1 MTVLRGG
8 SMEQTIEALPD
19 PLAVDN
25 EFFLALLK
33 ADTETLDRILM
44 DDFLLVEVMQGTEIT
59 KPVLLSAVASAQI
72 KFHSIDRAEQRVR
85 FYGSTAVITGSTHMK
100 GSVGDN
106 AFAVHSRYTHV
117 CIWEL
122 ERWRFVS
129 AQGTPIVP
137 AVETGVSCALPRL

>member
-1 MTVLRGG
+1 MG
-8 SMEQTIEALPD
+8 QTTKALQD

-25 EFFLALLK
+25 EFFTALLN

-44 DDFLLVEVMQGTEIT
+44 DDFVLVDVMQGAEIT

-72 KFHSIDRAEQRVR
+72 KFHSIEAAEQRVR
-85 FYGSTAVITGSTHMK
+85 FYGGTAVITGSTHMK

-106 AFAVHSRYTHV
+106 AFAVHSRYTHIY
-117 CIWEL
+117 IWLL

-137 AVETGVSCALPRL
+137 SVP

>member
-1 MTVLRGG
+1 
-8 SMEQTIEALPD
+8 MEQTINALQN

-25 EFFLALLK
+25 VFFAALLN
-33 ADTETLDRILM
+33 ADTETLDRILT
-44 DDFLLVEVMQGTEIT
+44 DDFLLVEVMQGSEIT

-72 KFHSIDRAEQRVR
+72 KFHSIEPAEHRVR
-85 FYGSTAVITGSTHMK
+85 FYGGTAVITGSTHMK

-117 CIWEL
+117 YIWEL

-129 AQGTPIVP
+129 AQGTPILSG
-137 AVETGVSCALPRL
+137 TQ